1 VPINE
6 REQQTIIMKRRRRAL
21 TIKQIY
27 LYTSAKFTRTLDEF
41 TGVQNPN
48 SSTNALCTAVLV
60 QADSCID
67 LGSELCKKVVQNLTN
82 IIVASTHN

>member
-41 TGVQNPN
+41 TGAESKQ
-48 SSTNALCTAVLV
+48 L
-60 QADSCID
+60 D
-67 LGSELCKKVVQNLTN
+67 
-82 IIVASTHN
+82 